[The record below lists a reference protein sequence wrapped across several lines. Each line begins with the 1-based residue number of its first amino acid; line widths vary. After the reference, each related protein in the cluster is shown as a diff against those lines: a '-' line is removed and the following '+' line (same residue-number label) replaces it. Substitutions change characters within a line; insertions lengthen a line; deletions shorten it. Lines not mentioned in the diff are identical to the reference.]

1 MGLPLCTPPL
11 PLSAHPRRHL
21 AHLSPK
27 QLSPAQQL
35 RTLLSSAPLSVSD
48 WPTIFVVAHRRRPH
62 QVSNLSTG
70 GRRGLRQCLRC
81 LGDHRLS
88 DYAEIGAQ
96 HEFRIHLL
104 VYLKYLYVNYLM
116 DKDTYLHD

>member
-1 MGLPLCTPPL
+1 MADEALG
-11 PLSAHPRRHL
+11 S
-21 AHLSPK
+21 
-27 QLSPAQQL
+27 
-35 RTLLSSAPLSVSD
+35 
-48 WPTIFVVAHRRRPH
+48 
-62 QVSNLSTG
+62 
-70 GRRGLRQCLRC
+70 LRC

-104 VYLKYLYVNYLM
+104 MYLKYLYVNYLM